1 VTYCDTQENY
11 GRKDAASEAKV
22 KEVFNELKIDA
33 MYKEYEQKT
42 YEKLNKLIDS
52 IPEEPDSAQQYTT
65 SGNVS
70 FSLLVAYS
78 RQFIAYL
85 FPAKAQA
92 KTYEPMLEPYPRT
105 ISALGTE
112 ADKVTLK
119 KEVFRSFLNKIYR
132 RQK

>member
-1 VTYCDTQENY
+1 M
-11 GRKDAASEAKV
+11 
-22 KEVFNELKIDA
+22 FNELQIDA
-33 MYKEYEQKT
+33 LYKEYEAKT

-52 IPEEPDSAQQYTT
+52 IPESSEPTQQHSK

-85 FPAKAQA
+85 FPSKAQTT
-92 KTYEPMLEPYPRT
+92 TYEPMLEPYPRT
-105 ISALGTE
+105 ANNLGTGT
-112 ADKVTLK
+112 DKVTLK
-119 KEVFRSFLNKIYR
+119 KEVFRSFLSKIYK